1 MAKLV
6 ANTTAARLLDL
17 LAAAQ
22 RSVRRV
28 PSRRFAASG
37 GRLHPWKVRRSVADG
52 AFVVYIP
59 EGAFVGYALD
69 TSGLAKSEWPTSDS
83 WFVVPSE
90 SLGAASDG
98 AVTAA
103 PVVARFFGAGEGA
116 LQVRFDSA
124 GYTETPVFSA
134 AVASV
139 SFVPSDAKA
148 TVAQRVFSALS
159 MAGGSSE
166 FLGPPRFEFDQ
177 SSGQWMQRFYRS
189 SFGPDGLVESA
200 ELAFEQTAKTL
211 PDELAKTEA

>member
-6 ANTTAARLLDL
+6 ANITAARLLGL

-28 PSRRFAASG
+28 PSRRFASSG
-37 GRLHPWKVRRSVADG
+37 GLHPWKVRRSVADD

-59 EGAFVGYALD
+59 EGAFVGYAID
-69 TSGLAKSEWPTSDS
+69 TTDLAKSEWPTSDS

-103 PVVARFFGAGEGA
+103 PVVARFFASGEGA
-116 LQVRFDSA
+116 LQVRFDSD
-124 GYTETPVFSA
+124 GDTETPVFSA

-139 SFVPSDAKA
+139 SFVPDDAKA

-159 MAGGSSE
+159 MAGGISE

-200 ELAFEQTAKTL
+200 ELAFEQPAKTL